1 MFCCGVNVVIGI
13 INDFDLFVWIIFSFV
28 GSKYILKFCCI
39 GVIFE
44 IYLIFINMVCMD
56 SVIFGYNIK
65 VMNINI

>member
-1 MFCCGVNVVIGI
+1 MNVVIGI
-13 INDFDLFVWIIFSFV
+13 INDFDFFVWIVSV
-28 GSKYILKFCCI
+28 GSKNILIFCCI